1 MSVPIAPSI
10 TTIRSRS
17 RSSKRARR
25 EARVNGVAPVAP
37 AAAVAVG
44 SVAVVV
50 VRRSSC
56 GLVTSVRSVALDA
69 TRRQPRAVLRGVQPA
84 ELEQPDDPR
93 PLAPPRLEQLEH
105 PRVVSARLAG

>member
-17 RSSKRARR
+17 RSSNRARR

-37 AAAVAVG
+37 A
-44 SVAVVV
+44 VAVVV

-105 PRVVSARLAG
+105 PRVVGAR